1 MLKSHSCGELRKDHI
16 GEEVTLAGWVHR
28 RRDHGGLVFID
39 LRDRGGIVQV
49 VFNPEV
55 AKAACNVA
63 DELRSEY
70 VIRVTGEVIQR
81 PAGTQNQKLATGE
94 IEVIV
99 SDAQILNTSKTTPF
113 YINEDVEVDEN
124 LLSKCP
130 YCGTRV
136 KKIISWCH
144 AAIIDP
150 SPEYTITEKKITEYE
165 KKGFHSHAAEMAD
178 KYSHKIKDDLLKER
192 ALENYKKAG
201 YDLDSTPG
209 SGE

>member
-1 MLKSHSCGELRKDHI
+1 MPIYEYRTDIPKKGCQKCREGFEHI
-16 GEEVTLAGWVHR
+16 
-28 RRDHGGLVFID
+28 
-39 LRDRGGIVQV
+39 
-49 VFNPEV
+49 
-55 AKAACNVA
+55 
-63 DELRSEY
+63 
-70 VIRVTGEVIQR
+70 
-81 PAGTQNQKLATGE
+81 QK
-94 IEVIV
+94 
-99 SDAQILNTSKTTPF
+99 
-113 YINEDVEVDEN
+113 VDEN
-124 LLSKCP
+124 PLSKCP

-144 AAIIDP
+144 SAIIDP
-150 SPEYTITEKKITEYE
+150 SPEYIRTEKKITEYE